1 MSKLVTSMLH
11 SIFTFIFIINLGYS
25 DDSITEEDI
34 ISTFKRSMMHWNVNY
49 DKLERNKSGAA
60 CIPWNIIDKKYL
72 NEEIFIALGYGFNLY
87 DIEIATKA
95 ALEGC
100 ERMRMAN
107 KIRKTCK
114 CEMIIY
120 NEEVLIKIKNER

>member
-1 MSKLVTSMLH
+1 MSKLVISMLY
-11 SIFTFIFIINLGYS
+11 SIFTFIFIINIGYS
-25 DDSITEEDI
+25 KDSITEEDI
-34 ISTFKRSMMHWNVNY
+34 ISTFKRSMMHWNVDY
-49 DKLERNKSGAA
+49 DMLERNKSGAA

-95 ALEGC
+95 ALDGC

-120 NEEVLIKIKNER
+120 NEEVLIKIRNEK